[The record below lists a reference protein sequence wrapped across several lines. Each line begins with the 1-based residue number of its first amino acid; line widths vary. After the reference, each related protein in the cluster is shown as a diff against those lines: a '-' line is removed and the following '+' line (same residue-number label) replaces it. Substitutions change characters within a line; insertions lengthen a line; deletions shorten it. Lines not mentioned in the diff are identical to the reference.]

1 VPVERCTVFMPN
13 MKPYF
18 MHDWQ
23 QCCIELN
30 YQRIIQDSISISQDC
45 RFISYPNSWVL
56 MHAVFINTYYYNWNF
71 KSRHCKENVRF
82 SWWWRFVL
90 SFLCVTWL
98 EIKKKCFQLNV
109 LKCTVTHSV
118 LLVAHFKAWPL
129 FMLSHFMWTDGDI
142 RCLWSNF
149 KWDMPSTF

>member
-1 VPVERCTVFMPN
+1 MPVERCTVFMTN

-18 MHDWQ
+18 MHGWQ

-30 YQRIIQDSISISQDC
+30 YQRKIQDSICTSQNC

-56 MHAVFINTYYYNWNF
+56 MHDVFINF
-71 KSRHCKENVRF
+71 RF
-82 SWWWRFVL
+82 TWWWRFVL

-98 EIKKKCFQLNV
+98 EIKKMCFQLNV
-109 LKCTVTHSV
+109 LKSTVTHSI

-129 FMLSHFMWTDGDI
+129 FMLSNFMWTDGDI
-142 RCLWSNF
+142 RCLWRNF
-149 KWDMPSTF
+149 KWDMHSTF

>member
-1 VPVERCTVFMPN
+1 
-13 MKPYF
+13 
-18 MHDWQ
+18 MHGWQ

-56 MHAVFINTYYYNWNF
+56 VHAVFINL
-71 KSRHCKENVRF
+71 RF

-109 LKCTVTHSV
+109 LKCTVTHSI

-129 FMLSHFMWTDGDI
+129 FMLSHFMWTGGDI

-149 KWDMPSTF
+149 KWDMPNTFLAACYHSCKESLFISAD